1 MGLNISMPK
10 CGGKQGGREHGAG
23 VRWFFTRCQGT
34 QWGSKSQIPTP
45 RPSGLWGVKGYS
57 GDGAGDDRT
66 CSLTVSEASWGCT
79 ASVSMVSRQRW
90 ERAQTFH
97 MLQVGNTGGF
107 VIDTASG
114 LGGVTRWVD
123 PGCRANLVSPTASL
137 LLSGSTTHLSPTL
150 YWPRLRFRAPQSLLM
165 PSCPVPWG
173 GMLLPRGGFGIS
185 GTSHHLPSSWQRG
198 HGRGVV

>member
-114 LGGVTRWVD
+114 LGGSHAGSTQGAEQTWSLPLLPCSSLALPPTSLPLCTG
-123 PGCRANLVSPTASL
+123 PGCDSGHRRA
-137 LLSGSTTHLSPTL
+137 
-150 YWPRLRFRAPQSLLM
+150 
-165 PSCPVPWG
+165 C
-173 GMLLPRGGFGIS
+173 
-185 GTSHHLPSSWQRG
+185 
-198 HGRGVV
+198 